1 MKIFFLKSCLFENNF
16 ILLLSQN
23 PQASLGCSNRGSFYF
38 YDIMG
43 VQYEKKF
50 SCSSDIVA
58 LLSSRGLAIDDIKF
72 AEKYIDRVGYY
83 RLSGYLYPLLKFPK
97 ENHSF
102 KPGSKFKNAINLYR
116 FDKKFRFLIFYEI
129 EKIEISFRSA
139 LSNIVSEYTGN
150 IFWMT
155 DPSYFANE
163 ERFSRTMALI
173 DKEIKNSKEEFILH
187 FKSKYSNPYPP
198 SWILIEILPL
208 GVVTRIFENLAD
220 NVIRKKIAS
229 RFGLPVP
236 VFESWMTIVTLTRN
250 SCCHHSR
257 VWNKENAICPMIPKK
272 IKGRWINSQIS
283 PKRIYFDL
291 CIIKWF
297 VDIISPHN
305 NMKNRLLK
313 LFLNFP
319 MIDIRA
325 MGFPKDWETE
335 PLWM

>member
-1 MKIFFLKSCLFENNF
+1 
-16 ILLLSQN
+16 
-23 PQASLGCSNRGSFYF
+23 
-38 YDIMG
+38 MG

-58 LLSSRGLAIDDIKF
+58 LLLSRGLAIDDIKI

-83 RLSGYLYPLLKFPK
+83 RLSGYLYPLLRFPK
-97 ENHSF
+97 ENHCF
-102 KPGSKFKNAINLYR
+102 KRGSEFKNAINIYR
-116 FDKKFRFLIFYEI
+116 FDKKLRFLIFYEI

-155 DPSYFANE
+155 DSSFFASE

-187 FKSKYSNPYPP
+187 FKSKYSNLYPP
-198 SWILIEILPL
+198 SWILVEILPL

-236 VFESWMTIVTLTRN
+236 VFVSWMTIVTLTRN

-272 IKGRWINSQIS
+272 IKGKWIISQIS

-305 NMKNRLLK
+305 NMKERLLK